1 MALDAVQVRDRR
13 SAGRGQ
19 AQPRNRPEQ
28 RPISVVAPS
37 QTNTDGSWPTTL
49 LNILFV
55 QLQMQAS

>member
-13 SAGRGQ
+13 SAGQGQ

-28 RPISVVAPS
+28 RLISVVARS